1 MGIGKSTEL
10 SSLLVAWGI
19 FFLVVLYRATQYR
32 ENLLIAKRN
41 TGVIVAVRSPES
53 HG

>member
-10 SSLLVAWGI
+10 SSLLVAGWI
-19 FFLVVLYRATQYR
+19 FFHVVLYRAAQYR
-32 ENLLIAKRN
+32 EHLLIPKGNA
-41 TGVIVAVRSPES
+41 GVIVAVRSPES